1 MSHSQFALLS
11 QRRFAPFFLAQALGA
26 FNDNVFKQALVILV
40 TVKAVGLSSDERS
53 LWANLASALFILPFF
68 LFSATAGQ
76 WAEKY
81 EKARSIRRIKLLE
94 IVIAVLAAV
103 GFWLDSLPFLLGVLF
118 LLGAQSTLFGPIK
131 YAILPQALKPEELT
145 GGNGLVETGTFLAIL
160 VGTIFGGVLISEYE
174 NGPLLASLAVIA
186 IAVVGYVAAR
196 FVPDAPATAPDLAI
210 DRNPFRATLSTLAT
224 LKGQR
229 AVLNSVLGIS
239 WFFFFGALFLA
250 QLPKYALDVLGG
262 DATVIPLLL
271 TLFSLGIGLGSLLC
285 ETLSRRT
292 VEIGLV
298 PLGAIGMTVFGI
310 DLWLAQPQASV
321 HALEVAAGS
330 ANALDWRAFLAA
342 EGSVRIAIDL
352 ALIGVFGGFFIVPL
366 FALVQQRAPREQ
378 LSRVIAANNIVNALF
393 IVIAAGLAVLLLGPV
408 GLSIPELFLV
418 TAALNAV
425 VAIYIFSLVP
435 EFLMRFLV
443 WLATLAMYRI
453 DTKGIEENIPD
464 EGAAL
469 VVCNHVGYMDA
480 LLLAGAIPRPV
491 KFVMYYKI
499 FRIPV
504 MNWVFRAAGA
514 IPIAGSKEDPEL
526 MQRAFDRIDAAL
538 ANGEIVGIF
547 PEGGLTKDGEIATF
561 RPGVEKI
568 LGRRAV
574 PVVPMA
580 LKNLWG
586 SLFSRRDSALGRM
599 RLPRRFRAAIGIEA
613 TTAVPG
619 ETATAAL
626 LEEKV
631 RALRGDAA

>member
-1 MSHSQFALLS
+1 MSHSQFALLG
-11 QRRFAPFFLAQALGA
+11 QRRFAPFFLSQSLGA

-40 TVKAVGLSSDERS
+40 TVKAVGLTDDERS

-68 LFSATAGQ
+68 LLSATAGQ

-103 GFWLDSLPFLLGVLF
+103 GFWLNSLPFLLGVLF
-118 LLGAQSTLFGPIK
+118 LLGAQSALFGPIK

-160 VGTIFGGVLISEYE
+160 VGTIFGGMLISEYE
-174 NGPLLASLAVIA
+174 NGPLLASIAVIA
-186 IAVVGYVAAR
+186 IAVAGYVAAR
-196 FVPDAPATAPDLAI
+196 FVPEAPATAPDLAI
-210 DRNPFRATLSTLAT
+210 DRNPLRATLSTLAT

-250 QLPKYALDVLGG
+250 QLPKYAIDVLGG

-298 PLGAIGMTVFGI
+298 PLGAIGMTVFGV
-310 DLWLAQPQASV
+310 DLWLAQPQASA
-321 HALEVAAGS
+321 HALEVAAGT
-330 ANALDWRAFLAA
+330 ANAIDWRGFLAA
-342 EGSVRIAIDL
+342 DGSARIAIDL
-352 ALIGVFGGFFIVPL
+352 ALIGLFGGFFIVPL

-393 IVIAAGLAVLLLGPV
+393 IVIAAGLAVLLLGPA
-408 GLSIPELFLV
+408 GLSIPQLFLV

-425 VAIYIFSLVP
+425 VAVYIFSLVP

-453 DTKGIEENIPD
+453 DTKGIEESIPD
-464 EGAAL
+464 EGPAL

-547 PEGGLTKDGEIATF
+547 PEGGLTKDGEIAPF

-568 LGRRAV
+568 LARRPV

-613 TTAVPG
+613 TTPVPG
-619 ETATAAL
+619 EIATAAQ
-626 LEEKV
+626 LEAKV

>member
-1 MSHSQFALLS
+1 MSHSQFTLLR
-11 QRRFAPFFLAQALGA
+11 QRRFAPFFLAQSLGA
-26 FNDNVFKQALVILV
+26 FNDNVFKQALILLV
-40 TVKAVGLSSDERS
+40 TVKAVDLSSDERS

-76 WAEKY
+76 WAEKF

-145 GGNGLVETGTFLAIL
+145 GGNGLVESGTFLAIL
-160 VGTIFGGVLISEYE
+160 IGTIVGGVLISEFE
-174 NGPLLASLAVIA
+174 NGPFLASLAVIVIA
-186 IAVVGYVAAR
+186 IVGYAAAR
-196 FVPDAPATAPDLAI
+196 FVPDAPATAPDLII
-210 DRNPFRATLSTLAT
+210 DRNPLRATLSTLAT

-250 QLPKYALDVLGG
+250 QLPKYAIDVLGG

-271 TLFSLGIGLGSLLC
+271 TLFSLGIGAGSLLC

-298 PLGAIGMTVFGI
+298 PLGAIGMTVFGV
-310 DLWLAQPQASV
+310 DLWLAQPQTSA

-330 ANALDWRAFLAA
+330 AAALDWRGFLAA
-342 EGSVRIAIDL
+342 DGSWRIAMNL
-352 ALIGVFGGFFIVPL
+352 ALIGLFGGFFIVPL

-393 IVIAAGLAVLLLGPV
+393 IVIAAGLAIVLLGPV
-408 GLSIPELFLV
+408 GLSIPQLFLV

-464 EGAAL
+464 EGTAL

-499 FRIPV
+499 FRMPV

-526 MQRAFDRIDAAL
+526 MQRAFERIDEAL
-538 ANGEIVGIF
+538 ANGEVVGLF

-568 LGRRAV
+568 LARRAV

-586 SLFSRRDSALGRM
+586 SLFSRRDSRLGRM

-613 TTAVPG
+613 GSAVPG
-619 ETATAAL
+619 EIATAAL
-626 LEEKV
+626 LESKV